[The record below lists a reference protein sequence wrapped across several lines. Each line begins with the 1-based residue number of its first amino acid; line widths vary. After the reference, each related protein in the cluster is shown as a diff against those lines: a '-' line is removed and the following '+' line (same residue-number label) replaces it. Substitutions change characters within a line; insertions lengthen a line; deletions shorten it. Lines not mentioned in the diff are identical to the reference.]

1 MDISETL
8 APKSDQMDYEDL
20 IAGPRTLTVKGVSR
34 GPSAEQPLN
43 ISFEEFD
50 RPWRPSK
57 GMRRVL
63 AMAWGVDGVKYTGR
77 KVTLFGDPNVKWGGK
92 KVGGIRVRAMSDI
105 GDDAI
110 TFPLAV
116 SRTERIQYTVKPIK
130 DTTDPTKLAAALAD
144 ITNAGSIEALKTAW
158 ALAEKRG
165 VQKHPDVIAA
175 KDKRKAEF
183 EAPHV
188 P

>member
-1 MDISETL
+1 
-8 APKSDQMDYEDL
+8 MDYEDL

-63 AMAWGVDGVKYTGR
+63 AMAWGVDGVKYAGR
-77 KVTLFGDPNVKWGGK
+77 KVTLFGDPTVKWAGQE
-92 KVGGIRVRAMSDI
+92 VGGIRIRALSHIDE
-105 GDDAI
+105 
-110 TFPLAV
+110 PLKVALTV
-116 SRTERIQYTVKPIK
+116 TRGKREPYTVQPIK
-130 DTTDPTKLAAALAD
+130 DTTDPAKLAAALAD

-158 ALAEKRG
+158 ALAETRG
-165 VQKHPDVIAA
+165 VQTHPDVIAA
-175 KDKRKAEF
+175 KEKRKAEL
-183 EAPHV
+183 A
-188 P
+188 

>member
-43 ISFEEFD
+43 ILFEEFD

-77 KVTLFGDPNVKWGGK
+77 KVTLFGDPTVKWAGQE
-92 KVGGIRVRAMSDI
+92 VGGIRIRALSHIDE
-105 GDDAI
+105 
-110 TFPLAV
+110 PLKVALTV
-116 SRTERIQYTVKPIK
+116 TRGKREPYTVQPIK
-130 DTTDPTKLAAALAD
+130 DTTDPAKLAAALAD
-144 ITNAGSIEALKTAW
+144 ITSAGSIEALKTAW
-158 ALAEKRG
+158 TLAEKRG
-165 VQKHPDVIAA
+165 VQKNPDVIAA
-175 KDKRKAEF
+175 TNKRKAEL
-183 EAPHV
+183 EGESK
-188 P
+188 